1 MTLIVKRMVAGSQ
14 LTAAA
19 ATYYTSPAVTKAT
32 IKSAA
37 LVNTTAGAVLCTVY
51 LVPSGGA
58 AGATNTVISGKSLAA
73 GETYTCPEI
82 INQVLE
88 AGGMIQALGLNVTL
102 IVSGAEIV

>member
-1 MTLIVKRMVAGSQ
+1 MALTLKRLISGSQ

-19 ATYYTSPAVTKAT
+19 VAYYTAPANTKAT

-37 LVNTTAGAVLCTVY
+37 LVNTTAGAVVCTVH
-51 LVPSGGA
+51 LVPFGGSA
-58 AGATNTVISGKSLAA
+58 SATNTFISARSIAVN
-73 GETYTCPEI
+73 ETYTCPEL

-102 IVSGAEIV
+102 AISGAEVV